1 MALPTD
7 GSQYVPKTGDV
18 IRCND
23 GTDYTITDVS
33 RYDANMFAS
42 GPLGP
47 LPEPVCDW
55 SLMPQVALPT
65 TEARH
70 ITAHGKEYLFLRN
83 VCLLYT
89 SFRGLSTRWPRE
101 STRRNRLWQI

>member
-1 MALPTD
+1 MAVLDVSGTGQSSGYRNYCEQLPLPLTVALPTD

-55 SLMPQVALPT
+55 SL
-65 TEARH
+65 
-70 ITAHGKEYLFLRN
+70 
-83 VCLLYT
+83 C
-89 SFRGLSTRWPRE
+89 PR
-101 STRRNRLWQI
+101 